1 MWTTVCVCVCVRERE
16 STNTRETKKGPT
28 NPRFHT
34 GRCSGSRNPPPPTS
48 TGYTGLALE
57 LRGEEAV
64 ERPAVGKEELK
75 SMKQDGGKKSEKEGR
90 DWREWEKTEA
100 CMGGGPPATAAF
112 SPTQDWDLL

>member
-1 MWTTVCVCVCVRERE
+1 MLLVWH
-16 STNTRETKKGPT
+16 SFPISKPLTRSQGTWEPKNSAWSLLCLPWG
-28 NPRFHT
+28 NE
-34 GRCSGSRNPPPPTS
+34 GVGGPPPTS

>member
-1 MWTTVCVCVCVRERE
+1 MDNCVCMCVCKRE
-16 STNTRETKKGPT
+16 SLQTLEKLRRAPQTLDFTQGGVLVQETR
-28 NPRFHT
+28 
-34 GRCSGSRNPPPPTS
+34 PPTS